1 MARRNVLN
9 NSNPDTKEELSLEYD
24 AAVKFLK
31 ASRNRAIFL
40 RVRFDATCKDDP
52 SKHFD
57 LSANIVVNCTQA
69 LKALEFGYGKRF
81 PTEAL
86 VKLHVFQTAIF
97 IG

>member
-1 MARRNVLN
+1 MARRNVLA
-9 NSNPDTKEELSLEYD
+9 NSNPDTKEELSLDYD
-24 AAVKFLK
+24 AAARLIK

-52 SKHFD
+52 SKYFV
-57 LSANIVVNCTQA
+57 LSSNIVVTAPVA
-69 LKALEFGYGKRF
+69 LKALESGYGKRF
-81 PTEAL
+81 QTEAL